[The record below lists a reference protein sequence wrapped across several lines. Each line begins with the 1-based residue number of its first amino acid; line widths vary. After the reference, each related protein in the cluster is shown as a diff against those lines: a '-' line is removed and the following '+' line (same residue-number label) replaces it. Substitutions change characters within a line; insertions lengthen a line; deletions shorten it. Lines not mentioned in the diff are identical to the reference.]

1 MLYKDLLSLIGE
13 TPLVLLEKF
22 SSKVGNNNIYAKI
35 ESFNLTGSIKDRA
48 SKYMI
53 MDAIDSGRL
62 KKGPFIIFNGNICE
76 FVELEDRNEI
86 LVKSQAGIIVD
97 YCCEIKGEEY

>member
-1 MLYKDLLSLIGE
+1 MMEKHPSTQYISWNSKLPTESDDNAYIFRNEGTNIVSL
-13 TPLVLLEKF
+13 V
-22 SSKVGNNNIYAKI
+22 SV
-35 ESFNLTGSIKDRA
+35 
-48 SKYMI
+48 
-53 MDAIDSGRL
+53 

>member
-53 MDAIDSGRL
+53 MDAIESGRL
-62 KKGPFIIFNGNICE
+62 KKGAFIIEATSGNTGIS
-76 FVELEDRNEI
+76 I
-86 LVKSQAGIIVD
+86 ASISKSLGYESIIVMP
-97 YCCEIKGEEY
+97 EN